1 MNEYINISEA
11 SSSSLVEKAGASTA
25 FNSFVP
31 IKKIAQAKG
40 LKSTRSIRMEI
51 NKPESKYI
59 SREVK
64 VNGGISYEILFSS
77 LEPELQQKLR
87 ECETKST
94 AIVPLNYKPPVIT
107 DKARQTAN
115 HRMNIVKAALE
126 HRNKYPSIKE
136 ADAEFLD
143 LYNSGLYLPKAYEF
157 LGRISIG
164 TLRRYIQAYKKTGNA
179 ESLIPQYKI
188 TKQGEYNSILDDNMK
203 KVLLAL
209 LLHQNKFGY
218 NTAIRLA
225 KQVLIKK
232 GYDEDALPSNITF
245 KRFAEHFRKNNY
257 AEWVLR
263 REGMKAYHDKV
274 EPYIERDISKIE
286 VGDVLIADGHV
297 LNFQV
302 INPFTGK
309 PTRATLVGFLDW
321 KSTALVGYEIMMTE
335 NTQCI
340 ASALRNAILNLG
352 IIPKVVYQDNG
363 KAFKSKY
370 FQNTDFD
377 EGIFNGVY
385 ANLGIHSVFAKPY
398 NARAKVIERF
408 FLDFQ
413 EEFEKLMP
421 SYIGTSI
428 ENRPAWMNRN
438 EKLHLQLHN
447 QQTNGNIPTVQDVIK
462 YINAWLKYRNQKTCP
477 NERSRS
483 IQEVLNSV
491 RKQDINKSALDHL
504 MMKTEARTINKHG
517 ITFLGMH
524 YRSDVILGLRDK
536 VYVRYSLFD
545 LSKVHVYSIKGE
557 FLCVAHRVQKV
568 HPMANVLG
576 TVKDMEEYKQQYQK
590 QQKIKS
596 RLVKQIKKTF
606 TKDELQVLEIEG
618 VNVNEKIDI
627 IESPVQKP
635 KRERKQTPR
644 ERQMNVPMFNSN
656 YEKYEWLMENGCT
669 NTEQRKWL
677 ADYIR
682 SDEYINLYGDEND
695 EENIY

>member
-94 AIVPLNYKPPVIT
+94 AIVPHNYKPPTVT
-107 DKARQTAN
+107 DKARLTAN

-126 HRNKYPSIKE
+126 HRNKYPRIRE

-157 LGRISIG
+157 LGSISIG

-302 INPFTGK
+302 ILHKFHQI
-309 PTRATLVGFLDW
+309 FL
-321 KSTALVGYEIMMTE
+321 
-335 NTQCI
+335 N
-340 ASALRNAILNLG
+340 
-352 IIPKVVYQDNG
+352 
-363 KAFKSKY
+363 
-370 FQNTDFD
+370 
-377 EGIFNGVY
+377 
-385 ANLGIHSVFAKPY
+385 
-398 NARAKVIERF
+398 
-408 FLDFQ
+408 
-413 EEFEKLMP
+413 
-421 SYIGTSI
+421 
-428 ENRPAWMNRN
+428 
-438 EKLHLQLHN
+438 
-447 QQTNGNIPTVQDVIK
+447 
-462 YINAWLKYRNQKTCP
+462 
-477 NERSRS
+477 
-483 IQEVLNSV
+483 
-491 RKQDINKSALDHL
+491 
-504 MMKTEARTINKHG
+504 
-517 ITFLGMH
+517 
-524 YRSDVILGLRDK
+524 
-536 VYVRYSLFD
+536 
-545 LSKVHVYSIKGE
+545 
-557 FLCVAHRVQKV
+557 
-568 HPMANVLG
+568 
-576 TVKDMEEYKQQYQK
+576 
-590 QQKIKS
+590 
-596 RLVKQIKKTF
+596 
-606 TKDELQVLEIEG
+606 
-618 VNVNEKIDI
+618 
-627 IESPVQKP
+627 
-635 KRERKQTPR
+635 
-644 ERQMNVPMFNSN
+644 
-656 YEKYEWLMENGCT
+656 
-669 NTEQRKWL
+669 
-677 ADYIR
+677 
-682 SDEYINLYGDEND
+682 
-695 EENIY
+695 

>member
-1 MNEYINISEA
+1 MNEY
-11 SSSSLVEKAGASTA
+11 VT
-25 FNSFVP
+25 
-31 IKKIAQAKG
+31 IKEIAQAKG

-94 AIVPLNYKPPVIT
+94 AIVPLNYKPPIIT

-245 KRFAEHFRKNNY
+245 KRFAEHFRRNHY

-340 ASALRNAILNLG
+340 ASALRNAIINLG

-363 KAFKSKY
+363 KAFKAKY
-370 FQNTDFD
+370 FQSCDFD
-377 EGIFNGVY
+377 EECFNGVY

-447 QQTNGNIPTVQDVIK
+447 QQTKGNIPTVQDAIK
-462 YINAWLKYRNQKTCP
+462 YINAWLEYRNQKVCP
-477 NERSRS
+477 NDRSRS

-491 RKQDINKSALDHL
+491 RKQDINKSALDYL
-504 MMKTEARTINKHG
+504 MMKTESRTINKHG

-545 LSKVHVYSIKGE
+545 LSKVHVYSMKGE

-576 TVKDMEEYKQQYQK
+576 TVRDMEEYKQQYQR

-606 TKDELQVLEIEG
+606 TKDELQVLEIEPEP
-618 VNVNEKIDI
+618 VLE
-627 IESPVQKP
+627 IEEQPKP
-635 KRERKQTPR
+635 KRERKLTPR

-656 YEKYEWLMENGCT
+656 YEKYEWLMTNGTT
-669 NTEQRKWL
+669 NPQDRKWL
-677 ADYIR
+677 ANYIK
-682 SDEYINLYGDEND
+682 SDEYYNLYGD
-695 EENIY
+695 

>member
-1 MNEYINISEA
+1 
-11 SSSSLVEKAGASTA
+11 
-25 FNSFVP
+25 
-31 IKKIAQAKG
+31 
-40 LKSTRSIRMEI
+40 
-51 NKPESKYI
+51 
-59 SREVK
+59 
-64 VNGGISYEILFSS
+64 
-77 LEPELQQKLR
+77 
-87 ECETKST
+87 
-94 AIVPLNYKPPVIT
+94 
-107 DKARQTAN
+107 
-115 HRMNIVKAALE
+115 
-126 HRNKYPSIKE
+126 
-136 ADAEFLD
+136 
-143 LYNSGLYLPKAYEF
+143 
-157 LGRISIG
+157 
-164 TLRRYIQAYKKTGNA
+164 
-179 ESLIPQYKI
+179 
-188 TKQGEYNSILDDNMK
+188 
-203 KVLLAL
+203 
-209 LLHQNKFGY
+209 
-218 NTAIRLA
+218 
-225 KQVLIKK
+225 
-232 GYDEDALPSNITF
+232 
-245 KRFAEHFRKNNY
+245 
-257 AEWVLR
+257 
-263 REGMKAYHDKV
+263 
-274 EPYIERDISKIE
+274 
-286 VGDVLIADGHV
+286 
-297 LNFQV
+297 
-302 INPFTGK
+302 
-309 PTRATLVGFLDW
+309 
-321 KSTALVGYEIMMTE
+321 MMSE

-363 KAFKSKY
+363 KAFKSKF
-370 FQNTDFD
+370 FQNADFD

-385 ANLGIHSVFAKPY
+385 ANLGIHSAFAKPY

-447 QQTNGNIPTVQDVIK
+447 HQTKGNIPTVQDVIK
-462 YINAWLKYRNQKTCP
+462 YINAWLEYRNQKACP
-477 NERSRS
+477 NNRSRS

-491 RKQDINKSALDHL
+491 RKQDINKSALDYL
-504 MMKTEARTINKHG
+504 MMKTESRAINKHG

-576 TVKDMEEYKQQYQK
+576 TVKDMEEYKQQYQR
-590 QQKIKS
+590 QQKLKS

-635 KRERKQTPR
+635 KRERRRRAEAGEACVEQDSQRRLMRAPKKLTTR

-656 YEKYEWLMENGCT
+656 YEKYEWLMQNGCT
-669 NTEQRKWL
+669 NPEQRKWL

-682 SDEYINLYGDEND
+682 SDEYINIYGDEND

>member
-1 MNEYINISEA
+1 MNEY
-11 SSSSLVEKAGASTA
+11 VT
-25 FNSFVP
+25 
-31 IKKIAQAKG
+31 IKEIAQAKG

-94 AIVPLNYKPPVIT
+94 AIVPLNYKPPIIT

-245 KRFAEHFRKNNY
+245 KRFAEHFRRNHY

-302 INPFTGK
+302 INSFTGK

-321 KSTALVGYEIMMTE
+321 KSTAFVGYEIMMTE

-340 ASALRNAILNLG
+340 ASALRNAIINLG

-363 KAFKSKY
+363 KAFKAKY
-370 FQNTDFD
+370 FQSCDFD
-377 EGIFNGVY
+377 EECFNGVY

-447 QQTNGNIPTVQDVIK
+447 QQTKGNIPTVQDAIK
-462 YINAWLKYRNQKTCP
+462 YINAWLEYRNQKVCP
-477 NERSRS
+477 NDRSRS

-491 RKQDINKSALDHL
+491 RKQDINKSALDYL
-504 MMKTEARTINKHG
+504 MMKTESRTINKHG

-545 LSKVHVYSIKGE
+545 LSKVHVYSMKGE

-576 TVKDMEEYKQQYQK
+576 TVRDMEEYKQQYQR

-606 TKDELQVLEIEG
+606 TKDELQVLEIEPEP
-618 VNVNEKIDI
+618 VLE
-627 IESPVQKP
+627 IEEQPKP
-635 KRERKQTPR
+635 KRERKLTPR

-656 YEKYEWLMENGCT
+656 YEKYEWLMTNGTT
-669 NTEQRKWL
+669 NPQDRKWL
-677 ADYIR
+677 ANYIK
-682 SDEYINLYGDEND
+682 SDEYYNLYGD
-695 EENIY
+695 